1 MKTLYNFFYKQFTL
15 VGLLC
20 FMGLVSAQTGGALY
34 QKGPDMARAKIYP
47 MAAVLDNGKV
57 MGFGGREYNFVSCSY
72 ADVYDPVTNTFTE
85 VPMNFPHDAAAIVKL
100 SNGSFFLIGGS
111 EDLGV
116 APGYSSTE
124 IYDQATGAFDT
135 KASMTMARMQVGAT
149 QLASGDLLAVGGWY
163 NPAGASS
170 AEIYNFTANT
180 FIATTG
186 SLNVPRANAIVL
198 PTQDGGAVIAG
209 GWPTY
214 GGTTYTSVEYY
225 NPSSQSFSLV
235 SNQLIPADSG
245 WMLNPIYTRAMKDNQ
260 MSNGKYLLLA
270 YRQLTSLEY
279 ALIEFDPVTK
289 TFAKINTQAA
299 LLDSYTDGG
308 FIDLV
313 LNKAQNT
320 VYLMGVKANADPQQ
334 LCLVTVNLGT
344 GQVYHPGSTF
354 TMPADEYFY
363 PAMTFIPSNGKILVQ
378 GINASNASYFYGTN
392 KTYILTPQTVGIQ
405 DGDILG
411 NSLKVYPNPA
421 AGSFQVELKLATPS
435 DISLRIIDKMGRVVG
450 SKSERANQEGVF
462 MTEMDISTIPTGVYS
477 VEVQHGEHLYHQNI
491 VVCR

>member
-1 MKTLYNFFYKQFTL
+1 MGFVGS
-15 VGLLC
+15 VGLL
-20 FMGLVSAQTGGALY
+20 SAQTGGAIY
-34 QKGPDMARAKIYP
+34 QKGSDMARAKIYP

-72 ADVYDPVTNTFTE
+72 ADVYDPVANTFTE

-111 EDLGV
+111 ADLGV

-124 IYDQATGAFDT
+124 IYDQTTGGFDT
-135 KASMTMARMQVGAT
+135 KASMTMARMQVGAV
-149 QLASGDLLAVGGWY
+149 QLANGDVLAVGGWY

-170 AEIYNFTANT
+170 AEVYSLAANT
-180 FIATTG
+180 FTATTG
-186 SLNVPRANAIVL
+186 SLNVPRAHPLVL

-214 GGTTYTSVEYY
+214 GGPTHTSFEYY

-235 SNQLIPADSG
+235 ANQLIPADSG

-270 YRQLTSLEY
+270 YRQLGSLEY
-279 ALIEFDPVTK
+279 ALIEFDPVSK
-289 TFAKINTQAA
+289 TFAKVNTQTA
-299 LLDSYTDGG
+299 LLDSYTDAG
-308 FIDLV
+308 FTDLI
-313 LNKAQNT
+313 LDEAQNI
-320 VYLMGVKANADPQQ
+320 VYLMGSKANADPQQ
-334 LCLVTVNLGT
+334 LCLVTVNLST

-354 TMPADEYFY
+354 TLPADEYFY

-435 DISLRIIDKMGRVVG
+435 DISLRLIDKMGRVVG

-462 MTEMDISTIPTGVYS
+462 LTEMDLSTIPTGVYS
-477 VEVQHGEHLYHQNI
+477 LEVQKGERLYHQNI
-491 VVCR
+491 VISH